1 MAMEAI
7 TVLLVELDPETL
19 VGLQD
24 ALADHPVDT
33 VIAQDTEQA
42 LEQVRANDVQIV
54 VLDQRQDDV
63 GALSRLQ
70 RLQQEQ
76 PGIEGFLLTVDCQY
90 EPEGKVAA
98 DGLVHHYIQYPSD
111 QQILGYRLRQALRVA
126 RLKQELQDIRNDL
139 HHDLDTQRN
148 QFVRQQKRLISRVQS
163 SEAQA
168 RLSSK
173 QLQETSQILADGYR
187 QMVRMLSNIAL
198 RRMGRKASGQNQQLN
213 QLTALVGEMCQ
224 LSETDQK
231 HLVMAWMLRNVG
243 KLSFND
249 HLLVTPYLSLSPQ
262 DQREYHRHPDN
273 AYAVMAIVRPLDRAA
288 TLVRQHKEYLDGSG
302 YPLGL
307 QTLQID
313 RAAQVLT
320 VLNDYT
326 ELTAGHYSDR
336 ALSTTE
342 ALDYLRNKAAERYN
356 QDIVNG
362 LEQALEE
369 LAPVTDL
376 YQDQLLSSI
385 DLRPGMVLTR
395 DLISSDGILLLGD
408 GEVLDQETI
417 DRIRDLE
424 FNLSE
429 FFHLYVENR

>member
-1 MAMEAI
+1 MATESI
-7 TVLLVELDPETL
+7 IVLLVELDPETRT
-19 VGLQD
+19 GLLE
-24 ALADHPVDT
+24 ALAEHPVET
-33 VIAQDTEQA
+33 LIANDTEHA
-42 LEQVRANDVQIV
+42 LQQVSENEVQIV
-54 VLDQRQDDV
+54 VLDQRQDEA
-63 GALSRLQ
+63 GALARLQ
-70 RLQQEQ
+70 LLQQQQ

-98 DGLVHHYIQYPSD
+98 DGLVHHYIEYPSD

-126 RLKQELQDIRNDL
+126 RLKQELQDVRSDL

-168 RLSSK
+168 HLSSK

-213 QLTALVGEMCQ
+213 QLASRLAEKCQ
-224 LSETDQK
+224 LSDTDQK

-307 QTLQID
+307 EALQID

-326 ELTAGHYSDR
+326 ELTVGHYSDR

-342 ALDYLRNKAAERYN
+342 ALEYLRNKAAERYN

-376 YQDQLLSSI
+376 YQDQLLNSI

-395 DLISSDGILLLGD
+395 DLISSDGILLLGN

>member
-1 MAMEAI
+1 MESV
-7 TVLLVELDPETL
+7 TVLLVGLDPKTLAGLQETL
-19 VGLQD
+19 VEYPVNVMVAAD
-24 ALADHPVDT
+24 A
-33 VIAQDTEQA
+33 EQA
-42 LEQVRANDVQIV
+42 QVQVSAHEVQIA
-54 VLDQRQDDV
+54 VLDQREDET
-63 GALSRLQ
+63 GALISLQ
-70 RLQQEQ
+70 QLQQEQ
-76 PGIEGFLLTVDCQY
+76 PDIEGFLLTRDCQY

-98 DGLVHHYIQYPSD
+98 GGLIHHYIQYPSD

-126 RLKQELQDIRNDL
+126 HLKQELQAVRTDL
-139 HHDLDTQRN
+139 HHDLDTQKS
-148 QFVRQQKRLISRVQS
+148 QFVQQQKRLISRVQS

-168 RLSSK
+168 RLSSQ
-173 QLQETSQILADGYR
+173 QLQETSLILADGYR

-198 RRMGRKASGQNQQLN
+198 RRMGRRASGQNQQLN
-213 QLTALVGEMCQ
+213 QLVTSVGKQCQ
-224 LSETDQK
+224 LSDTDQK
-231 HLVMAWMLRNVG
+231 HLMMAWMLRNVG

-249 HLLVTPYLSLSPQ
+249 HLLATPYLNLSPQ
-262 DQREYHRHPDN
+262 DQRDYHRHPDH

-307 QTLQID
+307 QALQID

-326 ELTAGHYSDR
+326 ELTAGLYSDR
-336 ALSTTE
+336 ALSTAE
-342 ALDYLRNKAAERYN
+342 ALEYLRHKAAERYN
-356 QDIVNG
+356 QEIVDG
-362 LEQALEE
+362 LEQALSE

-376 YQDQLLSSI
+376 YQDQLLSSV

-395 DLISSDGILLLGD
+395 DLISSEGILLLGD
-408 GEVLDQETI
+408 GETLDQETI

-429 FFHLYVENR
+429 FFHLYVEQR